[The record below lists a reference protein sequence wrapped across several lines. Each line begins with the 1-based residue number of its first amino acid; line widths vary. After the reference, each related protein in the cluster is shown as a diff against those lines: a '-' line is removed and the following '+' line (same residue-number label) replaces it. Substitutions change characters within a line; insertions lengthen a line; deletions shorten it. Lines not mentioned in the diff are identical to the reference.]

1 MTDGARARAEA
12 EQRRLLARCRAAGGA
27 FAPIDLP
34 RPEDLLAHLERRAA
48 ELGPRLAL
56 HKGAERMSYGELNAR
71 ANGLARA
78 IVERAGERAEPVVL
92 LLDSGPGAIVGMVA
106 AWKAGK
112 FFTMLDVAA
121 PPERLAAVLD
131 DTGARLLV
139 TGPAHRDAARAVV
152 GAGPVTILD
161 ASAGDRV
168 AGGNPRRPV
177 APGALAC
184 LVYTSGT
191 TGRPKGAMVGFACL
205 AGRSVAV
212 ANHAGTCRS
221 DREAIVRSAAF
232 SGDLGVVFSALAAG
246 ASVHFADV
254 RSGGLAGL
262 RDLLVEEGIT
272 ILSPGVPLFRQL
284 AATLR
289 PGDAFPSLRLVRLSG
304 EQVLAEDFELAFR
317 AAPHCVARVGY
328 ASTEAPGIA
337 EFFADRSTAPDDLQP
352 HGPALPAGFAM
363 PGVDVAIVDGAGR
376 ELEPGAPGELVV
388 RSPALAQG
396 YWRRPEETAAR
407 FVPDAAAPTGR
418 AFRTGDLGR
427 RLDSGM
433 LALLG
438 RADTQV
444 KVRGQR
450 VDPGEVEALL
460 RACPGVAGAAVGARA
475 DAAGQSWLCA
485 YLVAAGGRPSVS
497 EVRAALAR
505 RLPDYAIPQ
514 RYVFVDAIPVTLQGK
529 VDWRALPAPSSARP
543 ELAFARVAPRGPI
556 EGLVADVWQEM
567 LAVEPVGVRDP
578 FVDLG
583 GDSLRAA
590 RIVARLQDRFGLDLP
605 VPALLRAGTIEEMAE
620 ILVSALVALRGP
632 AALAE
637 FEPKR

>member
-12 EQRRLLARCRAAGGA
+12 EQRRLLARCREAGGA
-27 FAPIDLP
+27 FAPIGLP
-34 RPEDLLAHLERRAA
+34 RPEDLLAHLERRAE

-56 HKGAERMSYGELNAR
+56 HKGAERVSYGELNAR

-78 IVERAGERAEPVVL
+78 LVERAGEGAEPVVL
-92 LLDSGPGAIVGMVA
+92 LLDSGPGAVVGMLA

-112 FFTMLDVAA
+112 FFIMLDVAA

-152 GAGPVTILD
+152 GMDPVAILD
-161 ASAGDRV
+161 ADSGDRF
-168 AGGNPRRPV
+168 AGGNPGRPV
-177 APGALAC
+177 VPGALAC

-191 TGRPKGAMVGFACL
+191 TGRPKGVMVGFACL
-205 AGRSVAV
+205 ATRSVAV
-212 ANHAGTCRS
+212 ANHSGTCRS
-221 DREAIVRSAAF
+221 DREAIVRTTAF
-232 SGDLGVVFSALAAG
+232 IGDMGVVFNALAAG
-246 ASVHFADV
+246 ASVHFGDV

-272 ILSPGVPLFRQL
+272 ILSPGVSLFRQL
-284 AATLR
+284 AAALR
-289 PGDAFPSLRLVRLSG
+289 PGDAFPGLRLVRLSG

-328 ASTEAPGIA
+328 SSTEVPGIA
-337 EFFADRSTAPDDLQP
+337 EFFADGSTAPGDLQP
-352 HGPALPAGFAM
+352 DGPVLPAGFAM
-363 PGVDVAIVDGAGR
+363 PGVDVAIVDDAGR
-376 ELEPGAPGELVV
+376 EVEPGAPGEIIV
-388 RSPALAQG
+388 RSPGLAQG
-396 YWRRPEETAAR
+396 YWRRPDETATR

-438 RADTQV
+438 RADAQV

-450 VDPGEVEALL
+450 VDPREVESLL
-460 RACPGVAGAAVGARA
+460 RACPGVAGAAVTSRA
-475 DAAGQSWLCA
+475 DAAGRSWLCA
-485 YLVAAGGRPSVS
+485 YLVDAGARPSVS
-497 EVRAALAR
+497 ELRAALAR
-505 RLPDYAIPQ
+505 RLPDSAIPQ
-514 RYVFVDAIPVTLQGK
+514 RYVFVDAIPVTLHGK
-529 VDWRALPAPSSARP
+529 VDWRALPLPSSARP
-543 ELAFARVAPRGPI
+543 ELAVACLAPRSPM
-556 EGLVADVWQEM
+556 EQLVGDVWQEM
-567 LAVEPVGVRDP
+567 LGVEPVGVRDP

-590 RIVARLQDRFGLDLP
+590 RVVQRLQERFELDLP
-605 VPALLRAGTIEEMAE
+605 ATALLRSATVEAMAE
-620 ILVSALVALRGP
+620 VLVAALIARRGP
-632 AALAE
+632 DALAKV
-637 FEPKR
+637 EPKR